1 MFPKKN
7 RPMIANGDR
16 VLKDAFK
23 DVGKYIELPARRAFL
38 QRYHARTRPTAQSL
52 WLGVAIEQTSD
63 GDPQLRREYS
73 VLLLSQFP
81 NSDEARRL
89 KPSK

>member
-38 QRYHARTRPTAQSL
+38 QRSMTLGGLSLLTGCATWRCCVSCRTRQAGSRSL
-52 WLGVAIEQTSD
+52 
-63 GDPQLRREYS
+63 
-73 VLLLSQFP
+73 FP
-81 NSDEARRL
+81 
-89 KPSK
+89 

>member
-38 QRYHARTRPTAQSL
+38 QRSMTLGGLALLTGCSITDDESVEAALLTMSRFNDKVQG
-52 WLGVAIEQTSD
+52 WLF
-63 GDPQLRREYS
+63 DPKLDRKS
-73 VLLLSQFP
+73 VV
-81 NSDEARRL
+81 
-89 KPSK
+89 